1 MKKLYV
7 KVKDFVEDIWYH
19 AEAMY
24 MKVSGF
30 ISKWWTVLTVKE
42 RRKAMM
48 AVVDGYPWD
57 YSYLLS
63 TELAC
68 IKYMREYFKNHHIV
82 ESAHDHYEKLNWAAK
97 ILERLVDE
105 DFLEIVKT
113 DEEGFAGLPRVE
125 VKCKHYVNLRNMD
138 RFIDG
143 VSYERSY
150 MDQDIHKN
158 YADQTRNLYKNYPQE
173 LYREK
178 LWNLYCLIRR
188 RYTRTWWD

>member
-7 KVKDFVEDIWYH
+7 KVKDFVEDIWYRT
-19 AEAMY
+19 EAVY

-63 TELAC
+63 TELAY

-82 ESAHDHYEKLNWAAK
+82 ESAQDHYEKLNWAAK
-97 ILERLVDE
+97 ILEKLVDE

-138 RFIDG
+138 RFIEC

-150 MDQDIHKN
+150 MDLDIHKKQV
-158 YADQTRNLYKNYPQE
+158 DQTRNLYKNYPQE